1 MLSVMY
7 ALLCIAAPC
16 ALYQFI
22 ICKRKNIK
30 GEHKVTHIV
39 WVYIF
44 LFYIFLVF
52 SAAGIGSIWDV
63 GCYDTIIRLE
73 EINLLPFQSEGIM
86 TYALNVVMFMPFGFL
101 IPMIWKQYR
110 RPVKIFLAGFLF
122 SSAIEF
128 CQLFNR
134 RNTDIDDLMM
144 NTIGAV
150 IGCFIW
156 KLTKRLFRNINKKAI
171 SLSDTEPVVYLTLA
185 VLGEFLLYNWRLFL

>member
-1 MLSVMY
+1 
-7 ALLCIAAPC
+7 
-16 ALYQFI
+16 
-22 ICKRKNIK
+22 
-30 GEHKVTHIV
+30 
-39 WVYIF
+39 
-44 LFYIFLVF
+44 
-52 SAAGIGSIWDV
+52 
-63 GCYDTIIRLE
+63 
-73 EINLLPFQSEGIM
+73 M

-150 IGCFIW
+150 IGYFIW